1 MTEGRT
7 VKVERSRARG
17 HVASNTLTV
26 RPGVIKSR
34 ARFCFGPL
42 QEARPNKSIPVTKNP
57 LLLPVRFFEAS
68 ADRVFSFRLV
78 VWLERVE
85 NAPWAGSKI
94 SERWLARQL
103 KPYGILPRTI
113 WLMELSAKG
122 YMREDFA
129 EVFRRY
135 LPPSCLWFLADG

>member
-68 ADRVFSFRLV
+68 AGSRK
-78 VWLERVE
+78 LERRKKHKRGHGIFTADL
-85 NAPWAGSKI
+85 APSPPLRRPVGLRK
-94 SERWLARQL
+94 ERIVLA
-103 KPYGILPRTI
+103 
-113 WLMELSAKG
+113 
-122 YMREDFA
+122 
-129 EVFRRY
+129 
-135 LPPSCLWFLADG
+135 PPWRSNRK